1 MYLKVSVEGL
11 VFGVDR
17 LGCEVLGLD
26 INAKVQC
33 ACMLNAISWCHI
45 QAGYTSVQLAL
56 EQKHEATVEVLLEA
70 IVAAGMD
77 IDARYES
84 RREQGQ
90 TLLMRASALGL
101 TSTAAKLLALGADI
115 AAKDAVLDNVCFSL
129 FQFFFSL
136 FQVFFPSSS
145 FFSPL
150 PSPISQRCFFFGM
163 FYMYVCICVCIYD
176 CIHVCVAIHVCMHT
190 HICKVDR

>member
-45 QAGYTSVQLAL
+45 QAGYTSVQLAV

-84 RREQGQ
+84 RRGGFGGFGAAATSTEQGQ

-136 FQVFFPSSS
+136 FPPLFLRDVFFW
-145 FFSPL
+145 FVC
-150 PSPISQRCFFFGM
+150 ICMYMYVCMYVYMIVYM
-163 FYMYVCICVCIYD
+163 FVLLYMYVCIHIY
-176 CIHVCVAIHVCMHT
+176 V
-190 HICKVDR
+190 R

>member
-1 MYLKVSVEGL
+1 MYLKFSVEGL

-17 LGCEVLGLD
+17 LGCKVLGLD

-33 ACMLNAISWCHI
+33 VCTLNAISWCHI
-45 QAGYTSVQLAL
+45 QAGYTSVGLAV

-101 TSTAAKLLALGADI
+101 TSTVAKLLALGADI

-129 FQFFFSL
+129 FQFFF
-136 FQVFFPSSS
+136 PSSS
-145 FFSPL
+145 FFSLL
-150 PSPISQRCFFFGM
+150 PVFFFLFPPLVCFICMYVFVYVYMIVYM
-163 FYMYVCICVCIYD
+163 FVLLYMYVCIDIY
-176 CIHVCVAIHVCMHT
+176 V
-190 HICKVDR
+190 R

>member
-1 MYLKVSVEGL
+1 MYLKFSVEGL

-45 QAGYTSVQLAL
+45 QAGYTSVQLAV

-84 RREQGQ
+84 SEEQGQ

-115 AAKDAVLDNVCFSL
+115 TAKDAVLDNVCFSL
-129 FQFFFSL
+129 FQFFSL
-136 FQVFFPSSS
+136 FP
-145 FFSPL
+145 PL
-150 PSPISQRCFFFGM
+150 FLRDFFFLVCM
-163 FYMYVCICVCIYD
+163 YIYVCMYVCLRFSVEGLGFR
-176 CIHVCVAIHVCMHT
+176 V
-190 HICKVDR
+190 

>member
-1 MYLKVSVEGL
+1 MYLKFSVEGL

-45 QAGYTSVQLAL
+45 QAGYTSVQLAV

-129 FQFFFSL
+129 FQFFF
-136 FQVFFPSSS
+136 PSSLP
-145 FFSPL
+145 FFSE
-150 PSPISQRCFFFGM
+150 IFFFGL
-163 FYMYVCICVCIYD
+163 YVHICMYVC
-176 CIHVCVAIHVCMHT
+176 MS
-190 HICKVDR
+190 KV

>member
-1 MYLKVSVEGL
+1 MYLKFSVEGL

-84 RREQGQ
+84 RRGGFGGFGAAATSTEQGQ

-101 TSTAAKLLALGADI
+101 TSTVAKLLALGADI

-129 FQFFFSL
+129 FQLFFSL

-150 PSPISQRCFFFGM
+150 PSPISQR
-163 FYMYVCICVCIYD
+163 
-176 CIHVCVAIHVCMHT
+176 
-190 HICKVDR
+190 

>member
-1 MYLKVSVEGL
+1 MYLKFSVEGL

-136 FQVFFPSSS
+136 FP
-145 FFSPL
+145 PL
-150 PSPISQRCFFFGM
+150 FLRDFFFLVCM
-163 FYMYVCICVCIYD
+163 YIYVCMYVCLRFSVEGLGFSGLVFSFTPCIL
-176 CIHVCVAIHVCMHT
+176 HLGFRV
-190 HICKVDR
+190 

>member
-1 MYLKVSVEGL
+1 MYLKFSVEGL

-115 AAKDAVLDNVCFSL
+115 AAKDGVLDNVCFSL
-129 FQFFFSL
+129 FQFFF
-136 FQVFFPSSS
+136 PSSLP
-145 FFSPL
+145 FFSE
-150 PSPISQRCFFFGM
+150 IFFFGL
-163 FYMYVCICVCIYD
+163 YVHICMYVC
-176 CIHVCVAIHVCMHT
+176 MS
-190 HICKVDR
+190 KV

>member
-1 MYLKVSVEGL
+1 
-11 VFGVDR
+11 
-17 LGCEVLGLD
+17 
-26 INAKVQC
+26 
-33 ACMLNAISWCHI
+33 MLNAISWCHI

-115 AAKDAVLDNVCFSL
+115 AAKDAVLDNVCFSF
-129 FQFFFSL
+129 FQFFFPSSRFFSLLPVFFSL
-136 FQVFFPSSS
+136 FP
-145 FFSPL
+145 PL
-150 PSPISQRCFFFGM
+150 FLRDVFFFGM
-163 FYMYVCICVCIYD
+163 YIYICMYVCMYI
-176 CIHVCVAIHVCMHT
+176 
-190 HICKVDR
+190 

>member
-84 RREQGQ
+84 RRGGFGGFGAAATSTEQGQ

-129 FQFFFSL
+129 FQFFF
-136 FQVFFPSSS
+136 PSSLP
-145 FFSPL
+145 FFSE
-150 PSPISQRCFFFGM
+150 IFFFGL
-163 FYMYVCICVCIYD
+163 YV
-176 CIHVCVAIHVCMHT
+176 
-190 HICKVDR
+190 HICMYGFMSKV